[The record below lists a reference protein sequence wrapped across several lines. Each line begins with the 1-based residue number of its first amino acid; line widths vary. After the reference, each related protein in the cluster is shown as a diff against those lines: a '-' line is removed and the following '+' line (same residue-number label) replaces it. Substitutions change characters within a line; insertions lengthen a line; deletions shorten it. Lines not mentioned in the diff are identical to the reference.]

1 MSFIIFNAVLS
12 ALAYAAGIVLPLVS
26 GSLSPVA
33 SCSVTKTLWQ
43 TLLIAAYRI
52 LFHPLA
58 KYPGP
63 FPAKLTSAYTAFYAW
78 RRCSHISA
86 YHSFETYGRTI
97 ILEARSL
104 SVLFLPKTDTRN
116 REEDNIGTQLAWI

>member
-1 MSFIIFNAVLS
+1 MLRRNSRLKSKACQVSRYIDMSFIIINAVLS
-12 ALAYAAGIVLPLVS
+12 ALAYAAGIV
-26 GSLSPVA
+26 
-33 SCSVTKTLWQ
+33 
-43 TLLIAAYRI
+43 AYRI

-86 YHSFETYGRTI
+86 YHSFETYGRAI

-104 SVLFLPKTDTRN
+104 SVLFLPMNDTRN
-116 REEDNIGTQLAWI
+116 REEDNIGTHLAWI